1 MICFCHL
8 KMTDQFVV
16 VVVRLRHISTYHVTY
31 PILLSL
37 NYIQVQLLT
46 LSNHMLT
53 GVSKTEQ
60 LVLHYSKIRGF
71 MLDERRASYA
81 LQNCSSPQSLFFGLL
96 YFFHQNFCYWKYYL
110 LKNSS
115 YFLHWNFDW
124 KSCFLSSEMSEK
136 IHNSTFQVKI
146 SV

>member
-53 GVSKTEQ
+53 WVSKTEQ

-81 LQNCSSPQSLFFGLL
+81 LQNCSSPQSLFSWG
-96 YFFHQNFCYWKYYL
+96 FFIFSIKIFVIESTYL

-115 YFLHWNFDW
+115 YFL
-124 KSCFLSSEMSEK
+124 
-136 IHNSTFQVKI
+136 Q
-146 SV
+146 

>member
-1 MICFCHL
+1 
-8 KMTDQFVV
+8 MTDQFVV

-81 LQNCSSPQSLFFGLL
+81 LQNCSSPQSLFFWGASL
-96 YFFHQNFCYWKYYL
+96 FFPSKFLL
-110 LKNSS
+110 LKVL
-115 YFLHWNFDW
+115 FT
-124 KSCFLSSEMSEK
+124 KK
-136 IHNSTFQVKI
+136 Q
-146 SV
+146 